1 MKTLVARRLF
11 KRKKLLCT
19 VAGLAVAWLFVWYV
33 LPWFFPGPEGLEH
46 PEKPGAVVLDRDG
59 GRIATLP
66 GRDYYHCEPVPLR
79 AVPEMLVKATLAAE
93 DKRFYS
99 HGGADFLALG
109 RAVVT
114 NAAGGEIVSGASTI
128 TQQLA
133 KNANPPGKRNLASK
147 MREFFQARRL
157 EMTMSKEEILEAY
170 FNRLDY
176 GNLRRGPAA
185 AARFYFG
192 RDMDHLSL
200 AECALLAGL
209 PQGPSRLNPLNY
221 PDRALERR
229 NRVLRRMKEEG
240 MFPVEMLDRALQE
253 PLFSSG
259 TEKRRQALAPH
270 VTASFLRAFRTGEVH
285 TTLDSALQRGV
296 QEIVG
301 RELANLEDHHVT
313 QAAVVVVEN
322 ATGDILCLVG
332 SANRKHPQGGLL
344 DGTSMPRSPGSALKP
359 FVYAQAFT
367 LGAYPGTVL
376 PDVPTTYRSA
386 HGLEAPQN
394 YNKTYMG
401 PISIRKALACSQHIP
416 AMRALGSF
424 GGPSRLLKLLK
435 DLGMQGIDGNALH
448 YGLGL
453 AIGNAEVTLRD
464 LTAAYACLARE
475 GKAVTLNL
483 EKAPAGESS
492 PERSVLPAASC
503 FLVADILADREARR
517 ATFGDHELM
526 NLPFRYACKTGTS
539 SDFRDN
545 WCVGFTR
552 EITVGVW
559 VGNFDASP
567 MRQVGGMTG
576 AGPIFAGVMKLAHR
590 NRKATFPQPGADL
603 VRILIDSRTGKRTGA
618 MQIPAAY
625 VREEWA
631 SPANMPGEASPGDYD
646 ARGRAYL
653 DSRYTEW
660 FTSPSCTAADA
671 WCLLPEYWSGE
682 PPRVLVPLYGS
693 RLILDPEMPGGG
705 RMLKLR
711 SNLPT
716 GALWS
721 CPTLEIVQY
730 GDEAHAVL
738 APGTHVITVRH
749 PELNLEQ
756 SSTFSVR
763 EL

>member
-332 SANRKHPQGGLL
+332 SANRKHPQGGFW
-344 DGTSMPRSPGSALKP
+344 MEHPCRAPPG
-359 FVYAQAFT
+359 
-367 LGAYPGTVL
+367 
-376 PDVPTTYRSA
+376 
-386 HGLEAPQN
+386 
-394 YNKTYMG
+394 
-401 PISIRKALACSQHIP
+401 
-416 AMRALGSF
+416 
-424 GGPSRLLKLLK
+424 
-435 DLGMQGIDGNALH
+435 
-448 YGLGL
+448 
-453 AIGNAEVTLRD
+453 
-464 LTAAYACLARE
+464 
-475 GKAVTLNL
+475 
-483 EKAPAGESS
+483 
-492 PERSVLPAASC
+492 
-503 FLVADILADREARR
+503 
-517 ATFGDHELM
+517 
-526 NLPFRYACKTGTS
+526 
-539 SDFRDN
+539 
-545 WCVGFTR
+545 
-552 EITVGVW
+552 
-559 VGNFDASP
+559 
-567 MRQVGGMTG
+567 
-576 AGPIFAGVMKLAHR
+576 
-590 NRKATFPQPGADL
+590 
-603 VRILIDSRTGKRTGA
+603 
-618 MQIPAAY
+618 
-625 VREEWA
+625 
-631 SPANMPGEASPGDYD
+631 
-646 ARGRAYL
+646 
-653 DSRYTEW
+653 
-660 FTSPSCTAADA
+660 
-671 WCLLPEYWSGE
+671 
-682 PPRVLVPLYGS
+682 PP
-693 RLILDPEMPGGG
+693 
-705 RMLKLR
+705 
-711 SNLPT
+711 
-716 GALWS
+716 
-721 CPTLEIVQY
+721 
-730 GDEAHAVL
+730 
-738 APGTHVITVRH
+738 
-749 PELNLEQ
+749 
-756 SSTFSVR
+756 
-763 EL
+763 

>member
-114 NAAGGEIVSGASTI
+114 NAAGRGNCV
-128 TQQLA
+128 
-133 KNANPPGKRNLASK
+133 
-147 MREFFQARRL
+147 RR
-157 EMTMSKEEILEAY
+157 IHHH
-170 FNRLDY
+170 
-176 GNLRRGPAA
+176 PAA
-185 AARFYFG
+185 CQKCQSSRQKKSGLKNEGIFSSPASGNDHEQRGDSGGLLQSSGLRQFAPRACGCGRFYFG

-401 PISIRKALACSQHIP
+401 PISIRKALACSQNIP

-435 DLGMQGIDGNALH
+435 DLGMQGIDGNAP
-448 YGLGL
+448 
-453 AIGNAEVTLRD
+453 AI
-464 LTAAYACLARE
+464 TAWGWLSE
-475 GKAVTLNL
+475 
-483 EKAPAGESS
+483 
-492 PERSVLPAASC
+492 
-503 FLVADILADREARR
+503 
-517 ATFGDHELM
+517 
-526 NLPFRYACKTGTS
+526 
-539 SDFRDN
+539 
-545 WCVGFTR
+545 
-552 EITVGVW
+552 
-559 VGNFDASP
+559 
-567 MRQVGGMTG
+567 MR
-576 AGPIFAGVMKLAHR
+576 K
-590 NRKATFPQPGADL
+590 
-603 VRILIDSRTGKRTGA
+603 
-618 MQIPAAY
+618 
-625 VREEWA
+625 
-631 SPANMPGEASPGDYD
+631 
-646 ARGRAYL
+646 
-653 DSRYTEW
+653 
-660 FTSPSCTAADA
+660 
-671 WCLLPEYWSGE
+671 
-682 PPRVLVPLYGS
+682 
-693 RLILDPEMPGGG
+693 
-705 RMLKLR
+705 
-711 SNLPT
+711 
-716 GALWS
+716 
-721 CPTLEIVQY
+721 
-730 GDEAHAVL
+730 
-738 APGTHVITVRH
+738 
-749 PELNLEQ
+749 
-756 SSTFSVR
+756 
-763 EL
+763 